1 MFILAQGSQLE
12 NSENKIYRIRAEDLE
27 KRYLN
32 AGYQRRERSYKIKY
46 QRKEYSVICLEFR
59 YDKNGDEPIV
69 IIPEFLIPGR
79 PYPVFIYLYAIDLY
93 SRSPEKG
100 QRWAA
105 GETRKHF
112 RLDTFAHTTLGR
124 ALKVFVHNIEE
135 GTKASENPLNETS
148 GHDMEKSEMQNENA
162 GQSDTVKNPGFP
174 TVKTTEALRKQVA
187 QFLRGVAV
195 QAVGQQAIEIYCG
208 LVRRWFNE
216 YHRLL
221 L

>member
-1 MFILAQGSQLE
+1 MFILTQGSQLE
-12 NSENKIYRIRAEDLE
+12 NSENKIYHVQAEELD
-27 KRYLN
+27 KQYLN

-46 QRKEYSVICLEFR
+46 QRKEYTVICLEFR
-59 YDKNGDEPIV
+59 HDKNGDEPIV

-93 SRSPEKG
+93 SQSPEKG

-124 ALKVFVHNIEE
+124 ALKVLVNNIEE
-135 GTKASENPLNETS
+135 CTKASENPLNETS

-162 GQSDTVKNPGFP
+162 GQREIMKNPGFP
-174 TVKTTEALRKQVA
+174 TVKTTEALRKQAA
-187 QFLRGVAV
+187 QFLRSLAV
-195 QAVGQQAIEIYCG
+195 QAAGHQAIEICCG
-208 LVRRWFNE
+208 LVRRWFDE